1 MTYAGHSG
9 ALSLFAACR
18 ALRGRFANG
27 VPMDFSALVEWSLRQ
42 VRDRAASPMP
52 VAYLTLC
59 PREGSAYP
67 QRARID
73 VDGCADLSA
82 ALREECADLVRSS
95 EADDR
100 PVSRVKVRV
109 YGPKGAQE
117 LASSTFRVSHAADD
131 DAPVSSTREGE
142 LIAVVRE
149 QRLMLQSSYDTIQR
163 QTAGAFA
170 FGMETLKGQQELQRQ
185 IGELT
190 GALVIAEQGRSTV
203 MDQLKPLL
211 EAAAPALPLLL
222 AKMTG
227 GAE

>member
-1 MTYAGHSG
+1 
-9 ALSLFAACR
+9 
-18 ALRGRFANG
+18 
-27 VPMDFSALVEWSLRQ
+27 
-42 VRDRAASPMP
+42 MP
-52 VAYLTLC
+52 VAYVTLC

-73 VDGCADLSA
+73 VDGCGDLAA

-100 PVSRVKVRV
+100 PVSRVKARV

-131 DAPVSSTREGE
+131 EPQTTGGREGE
-142 LIAVVRE
+142 LVAVVRE
-149 QRLMLQSSYDTIQR
+149 QRLMLQQSYDTIQR

-190 GALVIAEQGRSTV
+190 GALVIAEQGRATAL
-203 MDQLKPLL
+203 DQFKPLL
-211 EAAAPALPLLL
+211 EAAAPALPLLI
-222 AKMTG
+222 AKLTG
-227 GAE
+227 

>member
-1 MTYAGHSG
+1 VRE
-9 ALSLFAACR
+9 R
-18 ALRGRFANG
+18 A
-27 VPMDFSALVEWSLRQ
+27 ST
-42 VRDRAASPMP
+42 PMP
-52 VAYLTLC
+52 VAYVTLC
-59 PREGSAYP
+59 PREGNAYP

-82 ALREECADLVRSS
+82 VLREETSDLVRSS

-131 DAPVSSTREGE
+131 DAAPVSTREGE

-149 QRLMLQSSYDTIQR
+149 QRLMLQTSYDTIQR

-170 FGMETLKGQQELQRQ
+170 FGMETLKSQQELQRQ

-190 GALVIAEQGRSTV
+190 GALMIAEQGRSTA
-203 MDQLKPLL
+203 MDQLRPLL

-222 AKMTG
+222 AKLG
-227 GAE
+227 GAGQ